1 MIARLIVASALASLT
16 AACANPAEQRQAQS
30 TKPTYDKQTGR
41 LKELAYDA
49 TTNGRA
55 DTWTDMDGAKPL
67 RSRVDRDEDG
77 KVDRWEY
84 YDEKSRLVKVGFSR
98 HADGTP
104 DAWAFSGEDGKVQ
117 RIEISSTRNEQNI
130 DRIEYYD
137 TARARPDGKG
147 AMIRAE
153 ADTDRDG
160 RIDQWETYQDD
171 VLATIAYDENR
182 DGTPDRRLTY
192 AGSSLVAIESEPD
205 ASGRFTKR
213 RNLEP

>member
-1 MIARLIVASALASLT
+1 MIARLIVAAALASLT
-16 AACANPAEQRQAQS
+16 ACADAAGQRQAQS
-30 TKPTYDKQTGR
+30 TKPTYDKDTGR

-67 RSRVDRDEDG
+67 RSRVDRDDDG
-77 KVDRWEY
+77 KIDRWEY
-84 YDEKSRLVKVGFSR
+84 YDEKRRLVKVGFSR
-98 HADGTP
+98 RADGTP
-104 DAWAFSGEDGKVQ
+104 DAWAFSGDDGKVD
-117 RIEISSTRNEQNI
+117 RIEISSARDEQKI

-137 TARARPDGKG
+137 TTRATPDGQG
-147 AMIRAE
+147 ALIRAE
-153 ADTDRDG
+153 ADTNQDG

-171 VLATIAYDENR
+171 ALRSIAYDENR

-205 ASGRFTKR
+205 ASGRFTKH
-213 RNLEP
+213 RNIEQ

>member
-1 MIARLIVASALASLT
+1 MIARLMVAAALASA
-16 AACANPAEQRQAQS
+16 AACAGGVEQQRAQT
-30 TKPTYDKQTGR
+30 TKPTYDKETGR

-77 KVDRWEY
+77 TIDRWEY
-84 YDEKSRLVKVGFSR
+84 YDEKSHLVKVGFSR
-98 HADGTP
+98 RADGTP
-104 DAWAFSGEDGKVQ
+104 DAWAFSGDDGKVH
-117 RIEISSTRNEQNI
+117 RIEMSSARDEKKI

-137 TARARPDGKG
+137 TTRTRPDGQG
-147 AMIRAE
+147 ALIRAE
-153 ADTDRDG
+153 ADTNQDG

-171 VLATIAYDENR
+171 ALRSIAYDENR

-192 AGSSLVAIESEPD
+192 AGSSLVSIDSEPD

-213 RNLEP
+213 RDIKQ